1 MLFNIKLEEAQDTLL
16 SRTAPLPGETLPLL
30 QALGRI
36 AARDL
41 FADSDL
47 PSCPQAVVDGY
58 AVGAYDKHARNSYV
72 ITERLQPGAIASL
85 PLGPGQAA
93 GVATG
98 SELPAGT
105 VAVVAHETTR
115 LEGERVI
122 LLEEILPGDNIRQ
135 PGEAFHSGELLVSR
149 GASLS
154 PGRISV
160 LAAFGKHKVTV
171 FRRPRVAVLSLGGG
185 IVSYHATPQP
195 GQRRDSNGPLL
206 AALALQD
213 GAQVTKVEVTGDE
226 NASTLKEH
234 LENLLCQADLLITT
248 GGAASGVYDQA
259 IHMLKHIGAQL
270 LFWGVKIKPG
280 SHSGAAIGNDKLMIA
295 LSGNPAACAAGY
307 HLLAAPV
314 LRALQGLE
322 PYPQLISATCTNSYI
337 KEGGPRRFLQGVA
350 VCDHKGW
357 SVTILPGQK
366 SSMLQALTQSN
377 ALIDLPAG
385 CPPVEKGQNVPIVLL
400 HGK

>member
-16 SRTAPLPGETLPLL
+16 SRTAPLPGETVPLL

-58 AVGAYDKHARNSYV
+58 AVGAYDNHTPDSYV
-72 ITERLQPGAIASL
+72 ITERLQPGAIASS
-85 PLGPGQAA
+85 PLGLGQASS
-93 GVATG
+93 VATG
-98 SELPAGT
+98 NHLPAGT
-105 VAVVAHETTR
+105 VAVIPHETTR

-122 LLEEILPGDNIRQ
+122 CTEEISPGDNIRQ
-135 PGEAFHSGELLVSR
+135 PGEDFHSGDLLVSR
-149 GASLS
+149 GTRLS
-154 PGRISV
+154 PGSISV
-160 LAAFGKHKVTV
+160 LAAFGKNKVTV
-171 FRRPRVAVLSLGGG
+171 FRRPRIAVLSLGGG
-185 IVSYHATPQP
+185 IVSYDTIPRP
-195 GQRRDSNGPLL
+195 GQSRDSNGPLL
-206 AALALQD
+206 AALALQ
-213 GAQVTKVEVTGDE
+213 GGGQVSRVEVTGGE

-234 LENLLCQADLLITT
+234 LENLLSQADLVITT

-280 SHSGAAIGNDKLMIA
+280 SHSGAAIGNDKLIIA

-314 LRALQGLE
+314 LRALQGLV
-322 PYPQLISATCTNSYI
+322 PHPLLISATCTNSYH
-337 KEGGPRRFLQGVA
+337 KEGRIRRFLQGVA
-350 VCDHKGW
+350 VCEQKGW

-366 SSMLQALTQSN
+366 SSMLQALIKSN
-377 ALIDLPAG
+377 ALIDLPVG
-385 CPPVEKGQNVPIVLL
+385 CPPVEKGQNMPIILL
-400 HGK
+400 